1 MKHEYLSY
9 HDFSWR
15 ILSLEENNNYW
26 NETIL
31 KLMSKLLLLLCFYF
45 FFFKIFINIDKGRIR
60 RGGLAQFWSYE
71 KLPVKSSGMNCP
83 NTSDQN
89 CRFMWL
95 KLWHFRTKVKINQSA
110 LQVPYLASMAWCL
123 VLGLLTGD
131 PPAVYK
137 VNWNGQGSN
146 LRPIQSHLQLN
157 FFPLR
162 LKYLEKLQICNLF
175 FPCFFKTKGLP
186 VTKLLLL

>member
-1 MKHEYLSY
+1 MNIYLIMTLAGEYCPWRKTIIIETRLFWSLCQSY
-9 HDFSWR
+9 CCCCVFV
-15 ILSLEENNNYW
+15 
-26 NETIL
+26 
-31 KLMSKLLLLLCFYF
+31 

-83 NTSDQN
+83 NTSGQN

-146 LRPIQSHLQLN
+146 LRPIQSHLRLN